1 MINKDSLVKQIE
13 QLPEYLLQEV
23 SDFVEFLKNKW
34 KEEKSEILKASETSL
49 SKDWLSTEEDE
60 AWANL

>member
-23 SDFVEFLKNKW
+23 SDFVEFLKSKW
-34 KEEKSEILKASETSL
+34 REEKSEILRASESSL
-49 SKDWLSTEEDE
+49 SKDWLKAEEDK
-60 AWANL
+60 AWADL